1 MKVSDMSWSIG
12 GGTLAVSFGIP
23 YHETWCDHLS
33 KMQLYNQTKEGSFT
47 DNPNKTLETNAC
59 ITTLAYHPTE
69 PSIIA
74 AGLFN
79 GSLLNCKISRKN
91 MLFIN

>member
-1 MKVSDMSWSIG
+1 MDWSIG
-12 GGTLAVSFGIP
+12 GGTLAVSHGIS

-33 KMQLYNQTKEGSFT
+33 RIQLYNQTKEDDST
-47 DNPNKTLETNAC
+47 NIPSKTLATNAC
-59 ITTLAYHPTE
+59 VTSLAYHPTE

-79 GSLLNCKISRKN
+79 GNLQNC
-91 MLFIN
+91 